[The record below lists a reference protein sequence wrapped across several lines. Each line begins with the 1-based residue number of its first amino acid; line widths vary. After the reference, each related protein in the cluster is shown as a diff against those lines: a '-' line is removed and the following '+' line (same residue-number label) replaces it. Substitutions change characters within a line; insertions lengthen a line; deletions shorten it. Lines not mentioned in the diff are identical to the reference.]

1 MKVKEMWDNYIEKHN
16 EDISENYEAWHFC
29 NNEKSANELADLVV
43 NGEKTATASGLCFY
57 EFENE
62 ELPKV
67 GSFNIIL
74 DWNENAKCITKT
86 SKVYIVQFDQVTEA
100 HAFKE
105 GEGDK
110 TLSYWREV
118 HKKVFE
124 EELKNYKKTFEEN
137 MMVVCE
143 EFEIVWK

>member
-1 MKVKEMWDNYIEKHN
+1 MKAKEMWDNYIQINSKDIN
-16 EDISENYEAWHFC
+16 ETYEAWHFC

-43 NGEKTATASGLCFY
+43 NNEKTATASGLCFY

-67 GSFNIIL
+67 GGFNIIL
-74 DWNENAKCITKT
+74 DWEGNAKCITKT
-86 SKVYIVQFDQVTEA
+86 SKVYTAEFNEVTKE

-105 GEGDK
+105 GEGNK

-118 HKKVFE
+118 HRKVFTQ
-124 EELKNYKKTFEEN
+124 ELKNHGKTFDEN
-137 MMVVCE
+137 MIIICE
-143 EFEIVWK
+143 EFEVVWR